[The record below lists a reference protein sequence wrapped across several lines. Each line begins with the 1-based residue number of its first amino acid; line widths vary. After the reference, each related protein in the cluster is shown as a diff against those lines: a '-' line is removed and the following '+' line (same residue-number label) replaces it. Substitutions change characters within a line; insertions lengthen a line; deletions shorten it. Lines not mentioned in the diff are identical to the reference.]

1 MVSSVNLRKTGQ
13 RWEFESEAAL
23 EDFVWANLNKLLK
36 LTPLKRQYRV
46 NGQICDIIA
55 ADKNKRLVVLEL
67 KNGEDRYIVQQ
78 LTRYY
83 DALLEEKPFKEE
95 IDYGQSVHLIAITL
109 KFHKDNFTDRKYNH
123 LSVQFLQFDILV
135 NEVKFYLQLKDI
147 DTEKLSQL
155 KIPYLENDSSDD
167 IPTPSRA
174 LLNLFNKGDKNSYEV
189 LLQMRGKIL
198 RFDKRMKEMSASGVV
213 VYGKGK
219 SKPCVEIRL
228 LSYSKKPGI
237 FLYLL
242 NPRVIFNKRRMCR
255 MGIVTDWKRV
265 SQIYYQPKGKM
276 TASDIWTFEEYIRLI
291 GEKKSNSLDVLVDIA
306 LETWLKRL

>member
-1 MVSSVNLRKTGQ
+1 MLNSVNLRKTGQ
-13 RWEFESEAAL
+13 GWEFESEAVL
-23 EDFVWANLNKLLK
+23 EDFVWANLKRLLK

-55 ADKNKRLVVLEL
+55 ADKNKRLIVVEL
-67 KNGEDRYIVQQ
+67 KNSEDRYIVHQ

-95 IDYGQSVHLIAITL
+95 IDYGQPVYLVAITPS
-109 KFHKDNFTDRKYNH
+109 FHKNNLTDRKYNH
-123 LSVQFLQFDILV
+123 LSIQFLQFNILV
-135 NEVKFYLQLKDI
+135 DGEKFYLQLKDI
-147 DTEKLSQL
+147 DKEKTSQL
-155 KIPYLENDSSDD
+155 EIPYLEKDSSENT
-167 IPTPSRA
+167 PTPPRS
-174 LLNLFNKGDKNSYEV
+174 LLNLFSKGDNNTYEM
-189 LLQMRGKIL
+189 LLQIRAKIL
-198 RFDKRMKEMSASGVV
+198 RFDERMKEMSASGVV
-213 VYGKGK
+213 IYGKGK

-237 FLYLL
+237 FLWLL

-255 MGIVTDWKRV
+255 MGIVTDWKSV

-276 TASDIWTFEEYIRLI
+276 TASDIWTFEEYIKLI
-291 GEKKSNSLDVLVDIA
+291 GEKKSNSLEVMVNLA